1 MKKKQEQ
8 KVESVFIKPVV
19 KVFVGYSWDN
29 DAHCKKDEGWTKI
42 RDYFKPTK
50 ESLEKKYGI
59 TIDFRR
65 LRASH
70 GCFVWDSILSKIKAA
85 DILIFDVADK
95 KEPKRFNQNVLLE
108 LGAAM
113 ALGDKKVLV
122 MCPDGLLKKF
132 PSDLSGLCL
141 SLYAGEDKKPTDKW
155 GLLPQF
161 SGMVR
166 DIVATKEIG
175 DLARAVEGGEDDGEW
190 FCTAQSE

>member
-8 KVESVFIKPVV
+8 KVESVSIRPVIR
-19 KVFVGYSWDN
+19 VFVGYSWDN
-29 DAHCKKDEGWTKI
+29 DTHCKKDEGWTKI

-95 KEPKRFNQNVLLE
+95 KEEGRFNQNVLLE
-108 LGAAM
+108 LGASM
-113 ALGDKKVLV
+113 ALGNKKVLV
-122 MCPDGLLKKF
+122 MCPDGMLRKF

-141 SLYAGEDKKPTDKW
+141 SLYAGKDKKPTDKW

-166 DIVATKEIG
+166 DVLVVNGITTTSKA
-175 DLARAVEGGEDDGEW
+175 DDMSDEEC
-190 FCTAQSE
+190 FCVAQSE